1 MCVLLPVLVVAKAN
15 IVSFSTHHTEQQL
28 WLLPPHSNRRRVPS
42 STSRRRLESSRA
54 LGQAP
59 FPTLLLPRQIKEGLE
74 GIATARAWVRFRR
87 SAGLLH
93 PRRNH
98 NMRGAR
104 ATEAPR
110 AMVMAQRANNCEA
123 LPRSSNH
130 KRPRLRILGLMA
142 PSAPSLPWAPHSWEL
157 FLSKP
162 LNPSNPNHPSP
173 NFLHNKAVR
182 PRARLSR
189 LR

>member
-15 IVSFSTHHTEQQL
+15 IVSFSTHHTEQHL
-28 WLLPPHSNRRRVPS
+28 WPLRPHSNRRRVPS

-59 FPTLLLPRQIKEGLE
+59 FPTLLLPRRIKGGLE
-74 GIATARAWVRFRR
+74 GIVTARAWVPFRYL
-87 SAGLLH
+87 ADLLRPH
-93 PRRNH
+93 RKH

-110 AMVMAQRANNCEA
+110 AMVMAQRANSCEA

-130 KRPRLRILGLMA
+130 KRPRLRILGSMV
-142 PSAPSLPWAPHSWEL
+142 PSAPSLPWAPRSWEL

-162 LNPSNPNHPSP
+162 LHPSNPNRPSP